1 MANFSMRAWIEENMG
16 RNRSAVFVSEDAEGA
31 EESEGGL
38 EGYALALILENPPVL
53 PWPLFGYVSEISV
66 HRRPKLDAEKTF
78 EDAMGKVQSGSQRR
92 EDAFSKA
99 FDRTQRM
106 DDLLNKKF
114 EEAKKKAKD
123 DKSKPRS
130 PFDLD

>member
-1 MANFSMRAWIEENMG
+1 MTDRVKVVCPCCSTKLVVE
-16 RNRSAVFVSEDAEGA
+16 SATGEILA
-31 EESEGGL
+31 EE
-38 EGYALALILENPPVL
+38 
-53 PWPLFGYVSEISV
+53 
-66 HRRPKLDAEKTF
+66 RPKLDAEKTF